1 MAEIAEGFSV
11 NATINLDEYAS
22 VNVIGDIKL
31 PKTNI
36 TKEESTIAASV
47 ILDNSDTSHYIGDIR
62 RANTGTQGFTIK
74 AASLLDDIDINLV
87 LADIS
92 HGRSVISDQTNDLL
106 VSLLLDD
113 NNVFAY
119 IGDIRRANSG
129 TQGFTIKST
138 LSVDEIDTTTYFADI
153 AHARCIIND
162 YESELSASLILD
174 VPEDSEILADIRRA
188 NNGTQGFTLKAFSM
202 LDNYDEIFDIGDMY
216 RSNSKYSRST
226 TRIIYYKGKKYLLY
240 QADKLHYV
248 LSELGD
254 GN

>member
-11 NATINLDEYAS
+11 NAVIKLDEYVS
-22 VNVIGDIKL
+22 INVIGDIRL

-36 TKEESTIAASV
+36 TEEEGTTAASV
-47 ILDNSDTSHYIGDIR
+47 TLDNSDTSHYIGDIK

-74 AASLLDDIDINLV
+74 AASLLNDIDINLV

-113 NNVFAY
+113 NNAFDY

-138 LSVDEIDTTTYFADI
+138 LSINKTDIATYFADI
-153 AHARCIIND
+153 AHARCIIKNC
-162 YESELSASLILD
+162 ESELDASLTLD
-174 VPEDSEILADIRRA
+174 VSEDSEILADIRRS
-188 NNGTQGFTLKAFSM
+188 NDGTQGFTLKAFSM
-202 LDNYDEIFDIGDMY
+202 LDNYDANSEIADIY
-216 RSNSKYSRST
+216 RSVKGLSRST
-226 TRIIYYKGKKYLLY
+226 TKIIYYKGKKYLLY
-240 QADKLHYV
+240 QADKLHYI